1 MSSVRRKVSTGKFG
15 GRSTSEGVDRL
26 VLTASLRVDKPKVNI
41 TFPEKP
47 AVNEVTDKVK
57 DILVVG
63 VPPEGKSA
71 ADTKI
76 SSPEVE
82 RETKVAAAEDVPAE
96 NVQAANIPA
105 ADIPVEDAQA
115 ADIPVEDAQAADVPV
130 EDAQVADTPAKDT
143 QVENIDDRNI
153 LTSEPSV
160 VKTDGLIDEDMLRDM
175 ISDIVRE
182 ELQGDLGEKITRNV
196 RRLVR
201 REIHRTMVSTQL
213 E

>member
-26 VLTASLRVDKPKVNI
+26 VLTASLRVDKPKINI

-47 AVNEVTDKVK
+47 AVNEVPDKVK

-63 VPPEGKSA
+63 VPPEGNSA

-76 SSPEVE
+76 ISPEVE
-82 RETKVAAAEDVPAE
+82 RETKVMDAAAEEVPAE
-96 NVQAANIPA
+96 EVPA
-105 ADIPVEDAQA
+105 ED
-115 ADIPVEDAQAADVPV
+115 VQAADVPAA
-130 EDAQVADTPAKDT
+130 DNPAADISVADTQAEDT
-143 QVENIDDRNI
+143 QVENIDDRDI

-160 VKTDGLIDEDMLRDM
+160 LKTDGLIDEDMLRDM
-175 ISDIVRE
+175 ISDIVRQ

-201 REIHRTMVSTQL
+201 REIHRTMVSNQL

>member
-41 TFPEKP
+41 TFPGKP
-47 AVNEVTDKVK
+47 AVNEVPDKVK
-57 DILVVG
+57 DILVMG
-63 VPPEGKSA
+63 APPEGNSA
-71 ADTKI
+71 PDAKI

-82 RETKVAAAEDVPAE
+82 RETKVVGVAAEEVPAEDVPAE
-96 NVQAANIPA
+96 DNPA
-105 ADIPVEDAQA
+105 EDVQA
-115 ADIPVEDAQAADVPV
+115 ADIPV
-130 EDAQVADTPAKDT
+130 ADTQAEDT
-143 QVENIDDRNI
+143 NVENIDDRDI

-160 VKTDGLIDEDMLRDM
+160 MKTDGLIDEDMLRDM

-201 REIHRTMVSTQL
+201 REIHRTMVSNQL